1 MKILILKPSSG
12 VAAEV
17 DMEDTQGDVDEHE
30 DIDTDSANDNHDL
43 INENDSKVLHAVNI

>member
-17 DMEDTQGDVDEHE
+17 VKEDMEDTQGDVDKIE
-30 DIDTDSANDNHDL
+30 DIDTEAFFRRRF
-43 INENDSKVLHAVNI
+43 